1 MLEPIITATI
11 VAFVELTLHWFPW
24 DLMLRRKLPRLA
36 AYVLGVLGMMLPFT
50 VLLIY
55 WRESQVLIAL
65 WLVIGSGG
73 LAVTGA
79 WLGDEFMRRL
89 AHAAE
94 LEELNETRQASNST
108 HTQAR
113 SS

>member
-50 VLLIY
+50 DCPLAGDWIRRV
-55 WRESQVLIAL
+55 
-65 WLVIGSGG
+65 GSH
-73 LAVTGA
+73 
-79 WLGDEFMRRL
+79 RRM
-89 AHAAE
+89 AG
-94 LEELNETRQASNST
+94 
-108 HTQAR
+108 
-113 SS
+113 